1 MASIYERGR
10 ALSQRLLDPS
20 RFGQGTIE
28 LVRYTPGAAPANE
41 WDPPNPPIPSRT
53 VLKGAASGVS
63 ASLVGSTIA
72 NGVQVETT
80 DLQVIVAPW
89 GGEYETTDVLEIDG
103 DPVTVLSYE
112 NIPAAGTVSV
122 IRFIVRG

>member
-1 MASIYERGR
+1 MASIYERM
-10 ALSQRLLDPS
+10 AAVSNKLLDPA

-28 LVRYTPGAAPANE
+28 LVRYTPGAAPANS
-41 WDPPNPPIPSRT
+41 WDPPNPPTRT
-53 VLKGAASGVS
+53 VTTLKGAASGVS

-72 NGVQVETT
+72 PGVQVETT

-89 GGEYETTDVLEIDG
+89 GGEYDPADVLEIDG
-103 DPVTVLSYE
+103 DPVTILSFE
-112 NIPAAGTVSV
+112 RIPAAGTVSV